1 MLNNL
6 HFNYSHVIRRL
17 NNLYKNIGSDTKFG
31 KNNMGKLR
39 KRYQTTKTGTVIQG
53 VDTPAE
59 LFNHSNLLIK
69 GNFYIIETIIVSQNR
84 KILENGH
91 TR

>member
-1 MLNNL
+1 
-6 HFNYSHVIRRL
+6 
-17 NNLYKNIGSDTKFG
+17 
-31 KNNMGKLR
+31 MGKLR

-69 GNFYIIETIIVSQNR
+69 GKLDIIESL
-84 KILENGH
+84 KI
-91 TR
+91 

>member
-1 MLNNL
+1 MIFLVENL
-6 HFNYSHVIRRL
+6 QLIPSHVIRRL

-31 KNNMGKLR
+31 KNNIGKLR

-69 GNFYIIETIIVSQNR
+69 GKLDIIESL
-84 KILENGH
+84 KI
-91 TR
+91 